1 MDDPELDVLEA
12 CVDELTA
19 TAPPERQQ
27 YIVRLREKLLALK
40 LQRKMPKPSSKPS
53 LLQNEWL
60 WRLLYLALFVL
71 AALLGLDS
79 SKLPKP

>member
-1 MDDPELDVLEA
+1 VDDPEVDVLEA
-12 CVDELTA
+12 CVEELSA

-27 YIVRLREKLLALK
+27 HIVRLREKMLALK
-40 LQRKMPKPSSKPS
+40 LQRRMPRPSPRPS

-79 SKLPKP
+79 SRLPKP